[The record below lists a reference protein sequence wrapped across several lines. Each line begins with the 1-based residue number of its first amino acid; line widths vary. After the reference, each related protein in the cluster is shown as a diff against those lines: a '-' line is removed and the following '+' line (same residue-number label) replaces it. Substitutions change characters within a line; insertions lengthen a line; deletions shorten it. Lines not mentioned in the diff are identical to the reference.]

1 MESTPVWWDLHQLGC
16 LLGLKFYRATL
27 LGSDGGYCTGK
38 VCVTLWVV
46 QAVNISFTTATLKCH
61 SNKKSILLPEAKGWQ
76 DIKCFSPGLLHCDD
90 NRRCTACLPE
100 FGFCNNFSGLFQCAA
115 HQRISVDSNELVTGS
130 EPTVLNK
137 EKEHWERM
145 SLCPTPSP
153 AIQISISP
161 CHALF
166 IPLFQNSWSF

>member
-76 DIKCFSPGLLHCDD
+76 DIVSPQDCYTVMITGDVLHAYLNLAFAIIFLASSSVLPTKESLLIAMSWSPG
-90 NRRCTACLPE
+90 RSR
-100 FGFCNNFSGLFQCAA
+100 
-115 HQRISVDSNELVTGS
+115 
-130 EPTVLNK
+130 
-137 EKEHWERM
+137 
-145 SLCPTPSP
+145 PS
-153 AIQISISP
+153 
-161 CHALF
+161 
-166 IPLFQNSWSF
+166 

>member
-1 MESTPVWWDLHQLGC
+1 MGDIALARSVLHFGWSRLSTFLC
-16 LLGLKFYRATL
+16 
-27 LGSDGGYCTGK
+27 
-38 VCVTLWVV
+38 
-46 QAVNISFTTATLKCH
+46 TTATLKCH

-153 AIQISISP
+153 AIQISINP